1 MALWGQ
7 VLGANGVGPRAHF
20 WELGGNSLQAVRM
33 LRLLLGEQSGARFAL
48 RLCFL
53 YRKPVL
59 QDYAAWLDA
68 GGADRA
74 GRSPEQS
81 TCQAVRGPD
90 AAQGGAGGVGE
101 GGDGAS
107 GGGDGG
113 DESSPIQPD
122 AKVWEGIDVQNPDFL
137 RAASGGLTT
146 INIMPGSG
154 HLMSGQTLYAKNRK
168 ARTVDDLFILG
179 ENGWVYGGLKM
190 ANGTNPIGT
199 PPFPGTRSKSATLIR
214 AKFQEAK
221 DYQKKWKDW
230 EAKKEGEAPDL
241 DPGLDAMVEALEGKR
256 IVQHH
261 THRADDIL
269 AVLRLKQEFGLKVV
283 LQHVSEGAIVAD
295 EIAKSNT
302 PCSIIVLDAPGGKL
316 EAVNYTS
323 ETGRVLERLGINVA
337 IHTDDGITESRL
349 FLRSA
354 AYAVRA
360 GMSESGAL
368 RALTLSGAE
377 MLGLEKRV
385 GSLEPGKDADFVVLS
400 GSPFATRTRVLQT
413 FVEGGIRFDFN
424 DPKMRVYAVG
434 GPGAGHAVEPY
445 LCCKGGN

>member
-1 MALWGQ
+1 MLLALAAGLCLLAPQ
-7 VLGANGVGPRAHF
+7 NGTVTAYENAVIYPVSGPKIERGVL
-20 WELGGNSLQAVRM
+20 L
-33 LRLLLGEQSGARFAL
+33 
-48 RLCFL
+48 
-53 YRKPVL
+53 
-59 QDYAAWLDA
+59 
-68 GGADRA
+68 
-74 GRSPEQS
+74 
-81 TCQAVRGPD
+81 VRGDKIESIGAVGSVTIPAEAKRVD
-90 AAQGGAGGVGE
+90 LQGKVVIPGLV
-101 GGDGAS
+101 DTHS
-107 GGGDGG
+107 HVGGGDGG

-168 ARTVDDLFILG
+168 ARTVEDLFILG
-179 ENGWVYGGLKM
+179 ENGWIYGGLKM

-199 PPFPGTRSKSATLIR
+199 PPFPGTRSKSAALIR

-230 EAKKEGEAPDL
+230 EAKKEGEAPDR

-323 ETGRVLERLGINVA
+323 ETGRALERLGINVA

-413 FVEGGIRFDFN
+413 FVEGSLRFDFN